1 MVSSSV
7 MGRALRF
14 PALTGGPNLAPSGL
28 TLDGKAESMFLGIA
42 PSSSNRDR
50 QSS

>member
-1 MVSSSV
+1 
-7 MGRALRF
+7 MGRALHF
-14 PALTGGPNLAPSGL
+14 PALIGGSNLAPSRL
-28 TLDGKAESMFLGIA
+28 IPDGEVESMFLGIA